1 MIDFRYHLISIVA
14 VLLALAI
21 GIFAGSGFL
30 GGPLLKDLRGRLNNL
45 EEINK
50 ERRQANSG
58 LRAELRDSE
67 EFAEGLEPLVIGD
80 ALLSDRVVIFVL
92 EGTDPDMIEGLQSE
106 IEQAGGTV
114 PSVITFTN
122 KFALQQTADSDQLA
136 LIVHS
141 AGAKPADVRKDAAQQ
156 IGSTAATAGAFAG
169 GEPRGASAA
178 VARWHALLDQLERAG
193 FVTVD
198 QIDGEEPV
206 PPGSDFL
213 VAGGTTDP
221 APYSVAPF
229 VIQLAQ
235 TIASSENAV
244 VVTEPADSV
253 WGVNASIRDDSNA
266 AAIVATAEAGDTLE
280 GEISVV
286 LGLAAAKRGEVG
298 HYGRG
303 PGSTALV
310 PSPAPGA

>member
-30 GGPLLKDLRGRLNNL
+30 GGPLLNNLRSRLNSL
-45 EEINK
+45 EDINK
-50 ERRQANSG
+50 SRRQANSD
-58 LRAELRDSE
+58 LRAELRE
-67 EFAEGLEPLVIGD
+67 AGEFTQALEPLLIRD
-80 ALLSDRVVIFVL
+80 ALLSDRVVIFKL
-92 EGTDPDMIEGLQSE
+92 EGADGDMVDGLRQE
-106 IEQAGGTV
+106 VEQAGGTV
-114 PSVITFTN
+114 PSIITLTD
-122 KFALQQTADSDQLA
+122 KFALEQTADSDQLA

-141 AGAKPADVRKDAAQQ
+141 AEAKPADVRKDAAEQ
-156 IGSTAATAGAFAG
+156 IASTAATAGAFAA

-193 FVTVD
+193 FVEVD

-213 VAGGTTDP
+213 IAGGSNDP
-221 APYSVAPF
+221 APYGVGPF
-229 VIQLAQ
+229 VIEMAQ

-244 VVTEPADSV
+244 VVAEPDNSV
-253 WGVNASIRDDSNA
+253 WGIDTAIRDDANA
-266 AAIVATAEAGDTLE
+266 ASIVATVEAGDTIE
-280 GEISVV
+280 GQISMV

-303 PGSTALV
+303 PGATALV